1 MTTLLFVVLFAIWC
15 ALHMVRTNPV
25 PVLVANIVWLVACAY
40 LVFVKQDWYFGAG
53 AALAVANVAWMAL
66 GQKLRYSLTGSNMRR
81 PQFHRFYSGLLLL
94 FDQVYA
100 WLAPKL

>member
-1 MTTLLFVVLFAIWC
+1 
-15 ALHMVRTNPV
+15 MVRTNPV

-66 GQKLRYSLTGSNMRR
+66 GQKLALLANWKQYAKTAVSSLLFWPLAT
-81 PQFHRFYSGLLLL
+81 